1 MFCEGILF
9 TFVFKGKATGRPPC
23 WGPPIMLHRMRNM
36 LIYGVSIHVSSKH
49 TAYPDALGEIPWQT
63 IWCQTASLRT
73 TLPNHQLYKQNKK
86 NALPRHQITKS
97 PNHQTCQSPNHRTTQ
112 APIHQRAERT
122 SIASQ
127 AHGGRPLPRVE
138 PATAADEG
146 HVIGM
151 ASWRFLE
158 WKVSRGNQKASPRC
172 WGAPPPKKK
181 RRLRLVSGETG
192 RKTPTFSAGNT
203 QALSGF
209 PFRKPE
215 GDVQHLELAGSQSA
229 DHLPC

>member
-1 MFCEGILF
+1 MAFPSTSALSTRHIPTPSGKFPGI
-9 TFVFKGKATGRPPC
+9 
-23 WGPPIMLHRMRNM
+23 
-36 LIYGVSIHVSSKH
+36 
-49 TAYPDALGEIPWQT
+49 QT

-73 TLPNHQLYKQNKK
+73 TLPNHQLSKTKK
-86 NALPRHQITKS
+86 TPFQGTKS
-97 PNHQTCQSPNHRTTQ
+97 PNRQTTKPANHRITE
-112 APIHQRAERT
+112 APPRTEAPAHQRAGRT
-122 SIASQ
+122 SIARQ

-146 HVIGM
+146 HVSGM

-158 WKVSRGNQKASPRC
+158 WEVSRGNQKARPRC

-192 RKTPTFSAGNT
+192 RNTPTFSAGNP

-215 GDVQHLELAGSQSA
+215 GDVQHLELA
-229 DHLPC
+229 